1 MLTVGKHCLSSLP
14 YQYISTVKPFLSQ
27 TSLGPTFMLIIN
39 RSLVYTGVIYKDFLH
54 WEYNQCSVY
63 TGFQHIQGSVESLHN
78 NSFII
83 HKTSKIRPNKIN
95 NLFLKLSLKV
105 SNTCIA
111 TPSIILTS
119 IKQLN
124 IKNKNTLIM

>member
-1 MLTVGKHCLSSLP
+1 
-14 YQYISTVKPFLSQ
+14 
-27 TSLGPTFMLIIN
+27 
-39 RSLVYTGVIYKDFLH
+39 
-54 WEYNQCSVY
+54 
-63 TGFQHIQGSVESLHN
+63 
-78 NSFII
+78 
-83 HKTSKIRPNKIN
+83 
-95 NLFLKLSLKV
+95 LFLKLSLKV